1 MTGVQTCALPIS
13 INDRPL
19 PEVEE
24 NEDACFGVVLASK
37 GYPTKPIHGQ
47 KLGTFPLDPNVT
59 IDYANVA
66 GTINDLRGAGGRLL
80 MVIGKDDSLQ
90 KARDHVYDYLRQL
103 DEPECFYRHDIG
115 AKAGLQ

>member
-1 MTGVQTCALPIS
+1 MKNKWDALS
-13 INDRPL
+13 ESDL
-19 PEVEE
+19 SEVRRCLSECHIE
-24 NEDACFGVVLASK
+24 LDTT
-37 GYPTKPIHGQ
+37 PTI
-47 KLGTFPLDPNVT
+47 NVT

-66 GTINDLRGAGGRLL
+66 GTINDLKGAGGRLL